1 MNYIES
7 IVAFGFKFNSQSILF
22 ERSQQFKVDFS

>member
-1 MNYIES
+1 MNYSEFIA
-7 IVAFGFKFNSQSILF
+7 AFGFKSNSQSILF